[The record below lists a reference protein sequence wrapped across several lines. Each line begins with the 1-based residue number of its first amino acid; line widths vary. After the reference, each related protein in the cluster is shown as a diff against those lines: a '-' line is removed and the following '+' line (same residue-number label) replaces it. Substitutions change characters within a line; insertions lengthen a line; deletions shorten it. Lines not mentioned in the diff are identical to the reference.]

1 MIHAVS
7 RSSRAGQDETVDERQ
22 RRIGENEVIFREVN
36 ERVRETNET
45 FDVAAGDA
53 EFVCECG
60 MASCVE
66 RIRMTLAEYE
76 HVRADPTQFLVVPGH
91 EVSAVESVV
100 ISREDRFV
108 VIRKDVG
115 EPEALAVETDPRA

>member
-1 MIHAVS
+1 
-7 RSSRAGQDETVDERQ
+7 VDERQ

-76 HVRADPTQFLVVPGH
+76 QVRADPTQFLVVPGH
-91 EVSAVESVV
+91 EESAVESVV
-100 ISREDRFV
+100 ASREDRFV
-108 VIRKDVG
+108 VVRKDVG
-115 EPEALAVETDPRA
+115 EPEALAVETDPRG

>member
-1 MIHAVS
+1 
-7 RSSRAGQDETVDERQ
+7 VDERQ
-22 RRIGENEVIFREVN
+22 RRMGENEVIFREVN

-60 MASCVE
+60 TASCVE

-76 HVRADPTQFLVVPGH
+76 QVRAHPAQFLILPGH
-91 EVSAVESVV
+91 DIPEVESVV
-100 ISREDRFV
+100 LAHDDRFV
-108 VIRKDVG
+108 IVRKDVG
-115 EPEALAVETDPRA
+115 EPEELAVATDPRA